1 MDYTEL
7 FKPYTADGHTI
18 EGAIRYWRKVAVTE
32 NISSEI
38 MELAINEIFNELANG
53 KEYPKDHCPCGCGID
68 KAATALIHAVRD
80 KMLAIDS
87 EVQIQVKDLLQ
98 QRNDIIIKDQIQRIT
113 GSYKQYK
120 KLRPP
125 LKERSPVLRYIR
137 KSFRKK

>member
-18 EGAIRYWRKVAVTE
+18 ESAIRYWRKVAVTE

-80 KMLAIDS
+80 KMLAIDN
-87 EVQIQVKDLLQ
+87 EVQIQAKDLLQ

-120 KLRPP
+120 KLQPP